1 MKARSTHTTD
11 KARMLWAFAI
21 TSIALFMTTLDNLV
35 VTTALPVIR
44 HDLHASLAGL
54 EWTVNA
60 YTLTFAVL
68 LLTGAALGDRFGR
81 RRLFAI
87 GLAIFTGGSALAA
100 LAGSANELIAARAI
114 QGLGGAIVLP
124 LTLTILSAA
133 VPPNRR
139 GLALGAWGGIG
150 GLAVALGP
158 LVGGAIVQGISW
170 QWIFWLNV
178 PFGLVL
184 IPLALRQL
192 QETHGSNGRLD
203 LPGLALSAG
212 GLLAVVWGL
221 VRGNDAGW
229 TSLEVVSA
237 LFAGAVVLA
246 LFVLWE
252 LRATAPMLP
261 MRFFRNRT
269 FTAANLA
276 SLFMFFG
283 MFGSIFLLA
292 QYFQTVQGSSPLE
305 AGLRILPWTAMPILI
320 APIAG
325 LLSDRIGGRPIMA
338 AGLALQAT
346 GLAWIGAILTT
357 TLPYSSI
364 VIPFA
369 LSGIGMAMYFAPV
382 ANVVLSSVRPDEE
395 GQASGANNA
404 IRELGGVFGVAV
416 LAAVFSH
423 YGGYQTPASFVHGVT
438 PALYLGAALVAIGA
452 AAALLIP
459 RRRRRS
465 AEAPQIG
472 RSGRPTRRVS
482 LVVGV
487 VVISAIVAST
497 TASATTTPSTR
508 HAAGEPVLVI
518 PRRPVHTRSAPA
530 RSNSSTP
537 LDTSPARTVESPAR
551 LSSSSGTP
559 GHPGTG
565 SGSRT
570 CRPRLRHTSPVAGVC
585 PPPSSPASSWQ
596 PSQTPCRCTAP
607 AVGPSSCSRPATESN
622 GSSTPASSKTSPA
635 TATSSSQSITHT
647 TPTSSPSPTATPS
660 RSAR

>member
-1 MKARSTHTTD
+1 MTIRRIELSD

-44 HDLHASLAGL
+44 TDLHASLQGL

-81 RRLFAI
+81 RRLFVI
-87 GLAIFTGGSALAA
+87 GLAIFTGASALAA

-133 VPPNRR
+133 VPPKRR

-178 PFGLVL
+178 PFGLIL
-184 IPLALRQL
+184 IPLALMRL
-192 QETHGSNGRLD
+192 QETHGSNRRLD
-203 LPGLALSAG
+203 LPGLALSAA
-212 GLLAVVWGL
+212 GLFAIVWGL
-221 VRGNDAGW
+221 VRGNQAGW
-229 TSLEVVSA
+229 ASTEIVASIA
-237 LFAGAVVLA
+237 AGVVVLA

-252 LRATAPMLP
+252 LRTEAPMLP
-261 MRFFRNRT
+261 MRFFRNIT
-269 FTAANLA
+269 FTAANVA

-292 QYFQTVQGSSPLE
+292 QYFQTVQGSSPLQS
-305 AGLRILPWTAMPILI
+305 GLRILPWTAMPIFV

-338 AGLALQAT
+338 TGLALQAA
-346 GLAWIGAILTT
+346 GLAWIAAILTT

-364 VIPFA
+364 VAPFV

-382 ANVVLSSVRPDEE
+382 ANVVLSAVKPEEE

-416 LAAVFSH
+416 LASLFSH
-423 YGGYQTPASFVHGVT
+423 YGGYQTGQQFVDGMNPAV
-438 PALYLGAALVAIGA
+438 AIGAALVALGA
-452 AAALLIP
+452 LAAFAIKRSPPTERAVVASELPLVTACACVSCWCAP
-459 RRRRRS
+459 PGDVTNSAEQDSSPVRS
-465 AEAPQIG
+465 AE
-472 RSGRPTRRVS
+472 
-482 LVVGV
+482 L
-487 VVISAIVAST
+487 
-497 TASATTTPSTR
+497 
-508 HAAGEPVLVI
+508 AG
-518 PRRPVHTRSAPA
+518 A
-530 RSNSSTP
+530 R
-537 LDTSPARTVESPAR
+537 
-551 LSSSSGTP
+551 
-559 GHPGTG
+559 
-565 SGSRT
+565 
-570 CRPRLRHTSPVAGVC
+570 
-585 PPPSSPASSWQ
+585 
-596 PSQTPCRCTAP
+596 
-607 AVGPSSCSRPATESN
+607 
-622 GSSTPASSKTSPA
+622 
-635 TATSSSQSITHT
+635 
-647 TPTSSPSPTATPS
+647 
-660 RSAR
+660 